1 MPPKQA
7 SNISEDVKKGMKKM
21 FTFFKPV
28 PAPPTPT
35 IAGRKKRHAGGRPS
49 TSTVAGG
56 APPVPPVPPPPPAL
70 PVASNDAVPEP
81 AAKKAKKRANYDVPG
96 LHKDRMD
103 AAVDEWVNGVKP
115 EDFATG
121 KEMSLNKFAES
132 KRLPPS
138 SFFKKVSAY
147 KAARLLSAKRS
158 RGKPSVVSYDKKV
171 FIVDAIVRA
180 DRANNGMTSGSI
192 HEMVGTLCPTL
203 SLKQC
208 KCAFKKIKQQ
218 PEFKARLT
226 GVVRAQ
232 KSTTK
237 RSGITIEQQYR
248 WHKVLV
254 QPEIYHNFLKS
265 FTTKISLL
273 CCLYI

>member
-7 SNISEDVKKGMKKM
+7 SNISEAVKKGMQKM
-21 FTFFKPV
+21 YTFFKPV

-35 IAGRKKRHAGGRPS
+35 TAGRKKKHAGGRPS
-49 TSTVAGG
+49 TSTVTGG
-56 APPVPPVPPPPPAL
+56 APPVPPVPSPPPAL
-70 PVASNDAVPEP
+70 PVASNDVVPEP

-132 KRLPPS
+132 KRLPAS
-138 SFFKKVSAY
+138 TFSVKVSAY
-147 KAARLLSAKRS
+147 KAARLRSADAPAAAKAAAAKRS

-180 DRANNGMTSGSI
+180 DRANNGMASGAI

-203 SLKQC
+203 SLEQC
-208 KCAFKKIKQQ
+208 KGAFKKIKRQL
-218 PEFKARLT
+218 EFKERLT
-226 GVVRAQ
+226 GVIRAQ

-254 QPEIYHNFLKS
+254 QP
-265 FTTKISLL
+265 
-273 CCLYI
+273 